1 MRRWEDLQVKM
12 TSEQSEIWESTLSK
26 GQDASCKSVSHQ
38 PCVLAAVRMEPI
50 STYYD
55 ASKKSRTPRMES
67 WVIGYE
73 EEQEVDGKFQEN

>member
-55 ASKKSRTPRMES
+55 ASKKSRTGGMVRTETCISAFSMDLS
-67 WVIGYE
+67 LR
-73 EEQEVDGKFQEN
+73 